1 MDFANIL
8 FGGPCNRRCPFCIGK
23 QLPARLRQNN
33 LRLYPLRNQDLF
45 VHQLREHKVAQVV
58 FTGTNTDPQ
67 LYRHEGRLLL
77 SLRQQLPTAQFCLHS
92 NGALALRK
100 MDVFNDYD
108 RVCLSFPTFHC
119 DLYQQLMGSRRV
131 PDLAEIVRRSRVP
144 VKVSAL
150 AAHTS
155 AGFLDRLGEIG
166 IRRVVLRRLYG
177 ARETVQLPEGLK
189 LQGDYRGNPVYDWN
203 GLEVTDWNFDT
214 SESTSLNLFP
224 DGTISDHYLLTRAS

>member
-8 FGGPCNRRCPFCIGK
+8 FGGPCNRSCPFCIGK

-33 LRLYPLRNQDLF
+33 LRLYPLRNQEEF
-45 VHQLREHKVAQVV
+45 ERRVRSQAIAQIV

-67 LYRHEGRLLL
+67 LYRHEQRLLER
-77 SLRQQLPTAQFCLHS
+77 LRTELPETQLCLHS
-92 NGALALRK
+92 NGVLALRK
-100 MDVFNDYD
+100 MAVFNDYD
-108 RVCLSFPTFHC
+108 RVCLSFPTF
-119 DLYQQLMGSRRV
+119 DPDVYQQLMGSYKV

-177 ARETVQLPEGLK
+177 ARETVQLPHGLK
-189 LQGDYRGNPVYDWN
+189 LKGDYRGNPVYDWN

-224 DGTISDHYLLTRAS
+224 DGTISNHYLLTRAS